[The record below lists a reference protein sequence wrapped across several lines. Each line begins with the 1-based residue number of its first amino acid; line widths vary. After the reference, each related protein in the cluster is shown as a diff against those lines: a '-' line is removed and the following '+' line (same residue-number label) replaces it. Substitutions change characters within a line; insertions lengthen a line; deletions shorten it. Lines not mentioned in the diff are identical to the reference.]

1 MLTGDMHDA
10 IHHLRQAM
18 ALYDGSAHA
27 PAVADCLIVFAEFAL
42 ESGDVP
48 AAAHFLGAAESQ
60 MMDTG
65 AAAQGDE
72 SADDLARLRERIR
85 AADDRKSMEQLV
97 SEARDWTRERAVRF
111 ALAYQPPA
119 TTTAPPVADQLGLSP
134 RELEVLRLMADGRTN
149 QEIADELFLSL
160 RTVTT
165 HITAIL
171 GKLGLPSRTAAVAY
185 AIRNGLA

>member
-1 MLTGDMHDA
+1 
-10 IHHLRQAM
+10 
-18 ALYDGSAHA
+18 
-27 PAVADCLIVFAEFAL
+27 
-42 ESGDVP
+42 
-48 AAAHFLGAAESQ
+48 
-60 MMDTG
+60 
-65 AAAQGDE
+65 
-72 SADDLARLRERIR
+72 
-85 AADDRKSMEQLV
+85 MEQLV
-97 SEARDWTRERAVRF
+97 SEARNWTRERAVRF
-111 ALAYQPPA
+111 ALAYQPLA
-119 TTTAPPVADQLGLSP
+119 TTTAPPVADQHGLSP